1 MDLLDHKGRGS
12 VEPLF
17 TQCFQSL
24 SMQYVFY
31 QLLRSYFQGPP
42 GFAGRPGNVGPP
54 GPAGP
59 PGLAVSLV
67 FITLICAFS

>member
-1 MDLLDHKGRGS
+1 MR
-12 VEPLF
+12 
-17 TQCFQSL
+17 
-24 SMQYVFY
+24 YVS
-31 QLLRSYFQGPP
+31 QLLRSYFQGLP

-67 FITLICAFS
+67 FITLVCAFS

>member
-1 MDLLDHKGRGS
+1 M
-12 VEPLF
+12 EPLI
-17 TQCFQSL
+17 THCFQSS
-24 SMQYVFY
+24 SMRYVS
-31 QLLRSYFQGPP
+31 QLLRSYFQGLP

-67 FITLICAFS
+67 FITLVCAFS